1 MLQIEKLSKR
11 FGDVQAV
18 DQVSLNFPQGSIVG
32 FLGPNGAGKTTTM
45 RMVSGY
51 LFPDSGTVRICG
63 WDIVRDRKNAQ
74 ACLGYLPEAPNG
86 FARLTVREF
95 LFFLWTSARSL

>member
-51 LFPDSGTVRICG
+51 LFPDCG
-63 WDIVRDRKNAQ
+63 
-74 ACLGYLPEAPNG
+74 
-86 FARLTVREF
+86 
-95 LFFLWTSARSL
+95 

>member
-11 FGDVQAV
+11 FGDVLAV
-18 DQVSLNFPQGSIVG
+18 DEISLNLPQGSVVG
-32 FLGPNGAGKTTTM
+32 FLGPNGAGKSTTM

-63 WDIVRDRKNAQ
+63 WDIVRDRQKAQ
-74 ACLGYLPEAPNG
+74 ACLGYLPEG
-86 FARLTVREF
+86 L
-95 LFFLWTSARSL
+95 LG